1 MHETHYLAIFLTL
14 LFIIISYC
22 LLVLAGGHF
31 EVGPKTFLP
40 IYFHLSHFINEN
52 YDAVL
57 SYMLEV
63 RFLLKLG
70 LLGLVLVYSRV
81 IWSFGCIYGGVGC

>member
-14 LFIIISYC
+14 LFIIIISYC
-22 LLVLAGGHF
+22 LPVLAGGHF

-40 IYFHLSHFINEN
+40 IYFHLSHCIDEN
-52 YDAVL
+52 YDVVGCV
-57 SYMLEV
+57 LEV
-63 RFLLKLG
+63 RFLPKLG

-81 IWSFGCIYGGVGC
+81 LWGFGCIYGGSCC